1 MRIGQHLA
9 GVLAG
14 AAGNSVMSMMRMPDR
29 ALYMVA
35 LRMDG
40 MG

>member
-1 MRIGQHLA
+1 LC
-9 GVLAG
+9 
-14 AAGNSVMSMMRMPDR
+14 VMSMMRMPDK
-29 ALYMVA
+29 ALFMVA